1 MWAEQHDQRS
11 TASTSRSKRS
21 QQRLQALEDQEK
33 LLKEREQLL
42 REKQRIAAQRAEI
55 LSQNGGSDTESN
67 SSDDVTARN
76 KEETDSQI
84 QAYES
89 RAQDTYDSAYP
100 SGPFAAQAL
109 GHATAPFAAQAL
121 GNATGPFAAQALG
134 HATSHDVISTLARSL
149 MYVDMPKLEIEK
161 FYGNELS
168 YQHFIRTFEQ
178 SIGVR
183 EISDEQKLQF
193 LIQNCAGE
201 AKDVII
207 DCGLYGTQGYAK
219 ARHLLYQRYGKPH
232 KIARAY
238 IDRLTSGPPI
248 KASDAKALTELSLT
262 MMKCELNMTELGFN
276 SDINNHANI
285 KKIAARLP
293 FNLRSKWSE
302 RAYDLSERGTEPTFG
317 DLARFVDSRAQL
329 AASIYGEDLYEDA
342 RKPKEAVMKTRGATA
357 AGTAIQER
365 KCGSCGGD
373 CKFLSYCEKFE
384 SHGLDKRREIVQ
396 SSRACFNCLKT
407 GHGVKFC
414 KNPKRCSKDGCGK
427 KHHSLL
433 HKDPESSQNAIEE
446 QDTATLATAQVRM
459 STFLGI
465 IPVDVLGKNGKRVTV
480 FALMDNGSQKTFCD
494 EALLRELSVPGDPL
508 IFNLNTMNGPREY
521 KGRVAS
527 LKVQGKGCSEVI
539 TLHGVWALPEVT
551 INPGLCATASD
562 VRHYEHLKGINLPE
576 ERPSKLRM
584 IIGVDSNALAASEV
598 RMPPRDG
605 QPYAEKT
612 RLGWVV
618 RGPRH
623 EAAGC
628 HAMEEISDDLRAIW
642 EADFQDQVT
651 CDVSHASEE
660 DKEAERIM
668 ERSCKLIDGHY
679 QLDLPWRR
687 NAKLPNNLFLAHS
700 RLNQLSRKLERDSE
714 LKSMYDKQ
722 MSDNLKLGYVEPVP
736 DSPSEGM
743 VWYLPH
749 HAVSNPNKPGKVR
762 VVFDGAAKYQG
773 ASLNDKLLQGPD
785 FMNSLSGIL
794 LRFRLGRVALS
805 ADIEG
810 MFNQVKTTPKDRD
823 ALRLLWWPDGNLDQ
837 PPAHFRLT
845 VQAFGLRS
853 SPSIASYV
861 VRRTARDN
869 EDSYERAT
877 IDAARTSFYVDD
889 FLKSVDT
896 ETEAI
901 KMVSEMTELMKQG
914 GFRLTKWLSTHQAVV
929 DSIPT
934 EERAPA
940 VQDVDVCEAVSQ
952 RALGMRWMIDGDY
965 FFFSQNLKEG
975 PITKRGMLAAAAS
988 FFDPLGLLSPVLL
1001 KAKAILQETCR
1012 LGLGWDASLPE
1023 DLEEQWRHWQS
1034 SLSSI
1039 GEIQIPRFCL
1049 PHGVE
1054 EVQLHIFCDASTE
1067 AYGACAY
1074 LRTPA
1079 GGEYRATLILGKSR
1093 VRPLKQVTVPRLE
1106 LQAAVIG
1113 VRVASQ
1119 IRRELSMS
1127 FSKEVFW
1134 TDSQVVLACIN
1145 NKRKRFK
1152 TYFANRLTEIH
1163 EKSDP
1168 AQWRHVPSKDNP
1180 ADLASRGM
1188 TAVLGESMK
1197 MWLHG
1202 PAFLTNDQEHWP
1214 RTPGLPTSIDEAV
1227 LTQVSVEL
1235 HSTLQQMLQ
1244 RFSSFNRLKRSV
1256 GWLVRFKSYLMK
1268 RKDGAV
1274 STEPLSAE
1282 ELDAAEEDI
1291 IRLVQREKFSEELD
1305 DLLKGGLKKKSSLV
1319 KLRPIL
1325 HNGIIRVGG
1334 RLQFSSLPEESKH
1347 PAILPRHH
1355 VTTIMIRELHKK
1367 NGHVGV
1373 EHVVSLTRE
1382 RYWILQARAAVKAV
1396 TSKCV
1401 TCKRANGRTSTQAMA
1416 PLRQEHLQPD
1426 EPPFT
1431 SVGVDYFGPFY
1442 VKVKRSNEKRYGCIF
1457 VCLASKAVHLEVASS
1472 LSSDSLMAAIRRMEA
1487 RRGRIRKM
1495 FSDNGTNMV
1504 GSNRE
1509 MQQMIQEWNQAA
1521 IQSSLHQRGIDWR
1534 FNPPHASEQGGVWE
1548 RQIRT
1553 VRKVL
1558 LGVLTEQR
1566 ITDEMLA
1573 TIFAEVERIINSRP
1587 LTRAS
1592 DDPEDEA
1599 ALTPAMILH
1608 PRNEKA
1614 LPPGLFNP
1622 DDQYCRR
1629 WYRQLQF
1636 LSDLFWKR
1644 WTKEYLVTLQTS
1656 AKWNKVN
1663 LFQVDDIVLV
1673 KECAPRGAWPLARIT
1688 AVHYGR
1694 DGLVRSCTLNFSGSS
1709 YERPITKLVPLEVTR
1724 TPGEIVPD
1732 GTTLAGA
1739 TGGHSQATSRQ
1750 QARIRSLCENPESWR
1765 ARPRLPGGSRRRR
1778 RRAAAVTQRS
1788 MANEPVTTGFTKTPL
1803 LHPTEHCEPG
1813 YD

>member
-1 MWAEQHDQRS
+1 M
-11 TASTSRSKRS
+11 
-21 QQRLQALEDQEK
+21 
-33 LLKEREQLL
+33 KEREQLL
-42 REKQRIAAQRAEI
+42 REKQRIAAKRAEI
-55 LSQNGGSDTESN
+55 LSQRAGSDTESN
-67 SSDDVTARN
+67 SSDDVTAEN
-76 KEETDSQI
+76 KEETDSQV

-100 SGPFAAQAL
+100 SGPFAAQAF
-109 GHATAPFAAQAL
+109 GHATAPFV
-121 GNATGPFAAQALG
+121 AQALG
-134 HATSHDVISTLARSL
+134 HTTSHDVISTLARSL

-161 FYGNELS
+161 FHGNELS

-262 MMKCELNMTELGFN
+262 MSKCELNMTELGFN

-285 KKIAARLP
+285 RKIAARLP
-293 FNLRSKWSE
+293 FNLRTKWTE
-302 RAYDLSERGTEPTFG
+302 RAFDLSERGTEPTFG

-342 RKPKEAVMKTRGATA
+342 RKPKEGVTKKRHVTA

-373 CKFLSYCEKFE
+373 CRFLAYCEKFE
-384 SHGLDKRREIVQ
+384 SHGLDKRREIAQ
-396 SSRACFNCLKT
+396 SSRACFNCVKT

-414 KNPKRCSKDGCGK
+414 KNPKRCSKDDCGK
-427 KHHSLL
+427 KHHLLL
-433 HKDPESSQNAIEE
+433 HKDPESAQNAFEE
-446 QDTATLATAQVRM
+446 QDTATLATAQVRFG
-459 STFLGI
+459 TFLGI
-465 IPVDVLGKNGKRVTV
+465 IPVEVLGKNGKRVTI

-494 EALLRELSVPGDPL
+494 DALLRELSVPGKPL

-551 INPGLCATASD
+551 INPGSCATASD
-562 VRHYEHLKGINLPE
+562 IQHYEHLKGINLPE
-576 ERPSKLRM
+576 ERPSKLQM

-618 RGPRH
+618 RGPRG

-651 CDVSHASEE
+651 CDVSHASEK

-668 ERSCKLIDGHY
+668 EQSCKLMDGHY
-679 QLDLPWRR
+679 QLDLPWRLHV
-687 NAKLPNNLFLAHS
+687 KLPNNLFMAHS
-700 RLNQLSRKLERDSE
+700 RLNQLKKKLVRDSE
-714 LKSMYDKQ
+714 LKAMYDRQ
-722 MSDNLKLGYVEPVP
+722 MEDNLKRGFIEPVP
-736 DSPSEGM
+736 ESPPGGLI
-743 VWYLPH
+743 WYLPH

-762 VVFDGAAKYQG
+762 VVFDGAAKYEG

-794 LRFRLGRVALS
+794 MRFRLGKVALS

-823 ALRLLWWPDGNLDQ
+823 ALRLLWWPEGNLDQ
-837 PPAHFRLT
+837 PPSHFRLT

-869 EDSYERAT
+869 EDSDDKAT
-877 IDAARTSFYVDD
+877 IKAAVNSFYVDD

-896 ETEAI
+896 EAEAI
-901 KMVSEMTELMKQG
+901 RMVGQMTELMKRG
-914 GFRLTKWLSTHQAVV
+914 GFRLTKWLSTHQTVV
-929 DSIPT
+929 NSIPT

-940 VQDVDVCEAVSQ
+940 VQEVDVCEAVSQ

-975 PITKRGMLAAAAS
+975 PITKRG
-988 FFDPLGLLSPVLL
+988 
-1001 KAKAILQETCR
+1001 IL
-1012 LGLGWDASLPE
+1012 
-1023 DLEEQWRHWQS
+1023 
-1034 SLSSI
+1034 
-1039 GEIQIPRFCL
+1039 RFCL
-1049 PHGVE
+1049 PYGVE

-1079 GGEYRATLILGKSR
+1079 EGKYKAILIMGKSR

-1106 LQAAVIG
+1106 LQAAVTG

-1119 IRRELSMS
+1119 IRRELNMS

-1168 AQWRHVPSKDNP
+1168 DHWRYVPSKDNP

-1188 TAVLGESMK
+1188 TAVPGESMK
-1197 MWLHG
+1197 KWLDG
-1202 PAFLTNDQEHWP
+1202 PALLSTAEEHWP
-1214 RTPGLPTSIDEAV
+1214 
-1227 LTQVSVEL
+1227 
-1235 HSTLQQMLQ
+1235 
-1244 RFSSFNRLKRSV
+1244 
-1256 GWLVRFKSYLMK
+1256 
-1268 RKDGAV
+1268 
-1274 STEPLSAE
+1274 
-1282 ELDAAEEDI
+1282 
-1291 IRLVQREKFSEELD
+1291 
-1305 DLLKGGLKKKSSLV
+1305 
-1319 KLRPIL
+1319 
-1325 HNGIIRVGG
+1325 
-1334 RLQFSSLPEESKH
+1334 
-1347 PAILPRHH
+1347 
-1355 VTTIMIRELHKK
+1355 
-1367 NGHVGV
+1367 
-1373 EHVVSLTRE
+1373 
-1382 RYWILQARAAVKAV
+1382 
-1396 TSKCV
+1396 
-1401 TCKRANGRTSTQAMA
+1401 
-1416 PLRQEHLQPD
+1416 
-1426 EPPFT
+1426 
-1431 SVGVDYFGPFY
+1431 
-1442 VKVKRSNEKRYGCIF
+1442 
-1457 VCLASKAVHLEVASS
+1457 
-1472 LSSDSLMAAIRRMEA
+1472 
-1487 RRGRIRKM
+1487 
-1495 FSDNGTNMV
+1495 
-1504 GSNRE
+1504 
-1509 MQQMIQEWNQAA
+1509 
-1521 IQSSLHQRGIDWR
+1521 
-1534 FNPPHASEQGGVWE
+1534 
-1548 RQIRT
+1548 
-1553 VRKVL
+1553 
-1558 LGVLTEQR
+1558 
-1566 ITDEMLA
+1566 
-1573 TIFAEVERIINSRP
+1573 
-1587 LTRAS
+1587 
-1592 DDPEDEA
+1592 
-1599 ALTPAMILH
+1599 
-1608 PRNEKA
+1608 
-1614 LPPGLFNP
+1614 
-1622 DDQYCRR
+1622 
-1629 WYRQLQF
+1629 
-1636 LSDLFWKR
+1636 
-1644 WTKEYLVTLQTS
+1644 
-1656 AKWNKVN
+1656 
-1663 LFQVDDIVLV
+1663 
-1673 KECAPRGAWPLARIT
+1673 
-1688 AVHYGR
+1688 
-1694 DGLVRSCTLNFSGSS
+1694 
-1709 YERPITKLVPLEVTR
+1709 
-1724 TPGEIVPD
+1724 
-1732 GTTLAGA
+1732 
-1739 TGGHSQATSRQ
+1739 
-1750 QARIRSLCENPESWR
+1750 
-1765 ARPRLPGGSRRRR
+1765 
-1778 RRAAAVTQRS
+1778 
-1788 MANEPVTTGFTKTPL
+1788 
-1803 LHPTEHCEPG
+1803 
-1813 YD
+1813 